1 MEPSMRHLLPL
12 LIASLLLVMHAG
24 PASAADERP
33 VELPLA
39 AGKTLT
45 GVVKSATGREVVLE
59 LGPNRLRRIPWDQL
73 APLGVYRVKAAL
85 SPAADG
91 EARKKLAE
99 LAADLGLYAE
109 ARTEYEKALALGA
122 LTQKEFE
129 QLVRAAEM
137 HAVKAGVAIARHLAE
152 AGDLEGAL
160 AAATKLRIHFA
171 SAPNAGEINRLV
183 DDLVKLV
190 QRLDKEAVKDQAE
203 LAKALV
209 DIGKNKEVLRRQTEA
224 LGQMQKGR
232 KASDE
237 AAKAR
242 EKGNLTWARKHAETA
257 HENFQDARRN
267 MGRLRRILPRDSN
280 LRQEILGRLVE
291 LDKAQFALLYETAYF
306 FWLER
311 VFKRAETWAARASYI
326 DPVDP
331 DLMELREELVSS
343 RIRYRLS
350 DMTNARGIVR

>member
-1 MEPSMRHLLPL
+1 MRHLL
-12 LIASLLLVMHAG
+12 LLLSACLMLTTLAA
-24 PASAADERP
+24 PASAADERK
-33 VELPLA
+33 VDLPLK

-45 GVVKSATGREVVLE
+45 GVVMSATGREVVLE
-59 LGPNRLRRIPWDQL
+59 LGEGRLRRIPWDQL

-91 EARKKLAE
+91 EARKRLAE
-99 LAADLGLYAE
+99 LAADLGLYVE

-122 LTQKEFE
+122 LSQKEFN
-129 QLVRAAEM
+129 QLVRGAEM
-137 HAVKAGVAIARHLAE
+137 HAVRAGVAIARHLAE

-160 AAATKLRIHFA
+160 ATATKLRIHFA
-171 SAPNAGEINRLV
+171 SAPNAADINRLV
-183 DDLVKLV
+183 DDLVRLV
-190 QRLDKEAVKDQAE
+190 KRLDKEAADDQAE
-203 LAKALV
+203 LSKALV
-209 DIGKNKEVLRRQTEA
+209 DLNKNKEVLRRQTEA
-224 LGQMQKGR
+224 IGQIQKGR

-242 EKGNLTWARKHAETA
+242 KKGNLTWARKHAETA
-257 HENFQDARRN
+257 HGKFQEARRN
-267 MGRLRRILPRDSN
+267 LGRLRRILPRGTKM
-280 LRQEILGRLVE
+280 RQSVLARLIE
-291 LDKAQFALLYETAYF
+291 LDKAQFKLLYDTAYF
-306 FWLER
+306 FSLER

>member
-1 MEPSMRHLLPL
+1 MRHFLPL
-12 LIASLLLVMHAG
+12 LAVLLAVAALGA
-24 PASAADERP
+24 PAAADERK
-33 VELPLA
+33 VELPLK
-39 AGKTLT
+39 AGKALS

-59 LGPNRLRRIPWDQL
+59 LGPGQLRRIPWDQL

-91 EARKKLAE
+91 DARKRLAE
-99 LAADLGLYAE
+99 LAADLGLYSE
-109 ARTEYEKALALGA
+109 ARIEYEKALALGA
-122 LTQKEFE
+122 LTQKEFD

-160 AAATKLRIHFA
+160 ATATKLRIHFA
-171 SAPNAGEINRLV
+171 SAPNATEINRLV
-183 DDLVKLV
+183 NDLVKLV
-190 QRLDKEAVKDQAE
+190 KKLDKEAAEDQAE

-209 DIGKNKEVLRRQTEA
+209 DLNKNKEVLKRQTQA
-224 LGQMQKGR
+224 LGQIQKGR
-232 KASDE
+232 KASEE
-237 AAKAR
+237 AGKAR
-242 EKGNLTWARKHAETA
+242 KKGNLTWARKHAEA
-257 HENFQDARRN
+257 GHENFQKARRN
-267 MGRLRRILPRDSN
+267 LGRLRRILPRGSKM
-280 LRQEILGRLVE
+280 RQGVLARLVE
-291 LDKAQFALLYETAYF
+291 LDKAQFSLLYDTAYF

-311 VFKRAETWAARASYI
+311 VFTRAETWAARASYI

>member
-1 MEPSMRHLLPL
+1 MRHF
-12 LIASLLLVMHAG
+12 SLLLAACLLLTVSAE
-24 PASAADERP
+24 PADAADERT
-33 VELPLA
+33 VELPLT

-59 LGPNRLRRIPWDQL
+59 LAPGRLRRIPWDQL

-85 SPAADG
+85 SPPADG
-91 EARKKLAE
+91 EARKRLAE

-109 ARTEYEKALALGA
+109 ARMEYEKALALGA
-122 LTQKEFE
+122 LKQKEFD

-160 AAATKLRIHFA
+160 AAATQAAHPLRVPRPMRRT
-171 SAPNAGEINRLV
+171 STRLV
-183 DDLVKLV
+183 GDLVKLV
-190 QRLDKEAVKDQAE
+190 KRLDKEAAKDQAE

-209 DIGKNKEVLRRQTEA
+209 DLNKNKEVLKRQTQA
-224 LGQMQKGR
+224 LGQIQKGR
-232 KASDE
+232 KASEE
-237 AAKAR
+237 AG
-242 EKGNLTWARKHAETA
+242 KGTQEGQTSPGARKHAEKA
-257 HENFQDARRN
+257 HENFQKARRN
-267 MGRLRRILPRDSN
+267 LGRLRRILPA
-280 LRQEILGRLVE
+280 RQQDAEGCPRASRRARQGAVPRCSMT
-291 LDKAQFALLYETAYF
+291 TAYF

-331 DLMELREELVSS
+331 DLMELREELVLQPASATAS
-343 RIRYRLS
+343 Q
-350 DMTNARGIVR
+350 T